1 MKTWQTDKKSPFS
14 VWDFVGVLEKL
25 GDLQMMQV
33 MSLVIFLCTKQSST
47 QGHLF
52 KVIIENLQNIKIFA
66 SFICGCGGVG

>member
-1 MKTWQTDKKSPFS
+1 MKSWQTDKKSPFS

-52 KVIIENLQNIKIFA
+52 KVIIETLQNIKFLLLL
-66 SFICGCGGVG
+66 FVDVGGG